1 MPREVEEWRQ
11 SVRDPFDRAL
21 DTIEPSP
28 YAPKWV
34 RAAHDAKRTDDSAA
48 FELDE
53 PSPLGAPPA
62 RTNTSEGIV
71 IDRIRIPRSLEPTLM
86 PPPAFE
92 SRSFLRLS
100 LVFGVAVGI
109 ATVAAFVL
117 VGKPWSGKT
126 SSAETAKVL
135 PVAYTETAPARVER
149 NARLYPKLIV
159 VDVIPHQPGETVPI
173 GISIEDAIEGSVAII
188 RGIPQNVTL
197 SAGERRTDGSWL
209 IPSGELEH
217 AVIAPPGG
225 FAGAMDLSLE
235 LRLPDNR
242 LADRRAIHIE
252 WPRPVVAEVQPPEV
266 RPNDVRAAAVRP
278 AGLAGGGELQP
289 REQKPPAS
297 LPKPTAPIL
306 HRLDPQE
313 IASLLN
319 RGHELIGSGDL
330 GAARLVLQ
338 RAAEAGDARA
348 ALALAGTYDPSV
360 LETLPIHGFVPN
372 VALARHWYEKAQE
385 FGSPDAPQRLQMLA
399 SRKD

>member
-1 MPREVEEWRQ
+1 M
-11 SVRDPFDRAL
+11 RDPFDRAL
-21 DTIEPSP
+21 DTSEPSP

-34 RAAHDAKRTDDSAA
+34 RAAHDAKRTDDSAE
-48 FELDE
+48 FEPDE
-53 PSPLGAPPA
+53 PSPLGSPPA
-62 RTNTSEGIV
+62 RTNTSEGII

-100 LVFGVAVGI
+100 SVLGVAVGI
-109 ATVAAFVL
+109 ATVAAFAV

-126 SSAETAKVL
+126 SSAETAKVFA
-135 PVAYTETAPARVER
+135 VAYTEPAPVLGDRS
-149 NARLYPKLIV
+149 ARLYPKLV
-159 VDVIPHQPGETVPI
+159 VLDAIPHQPGETVPI
-173 GISIEDAIEGSVAII
+173 GISIEDAIEGSVAIV
-188 RGIPQNVTL
+188 RGIPKNATL
-197 SAGERRTDGSWL
+197 SAGERRSDGSWL

-217 AVIAPPGG
+217 AMIAPPGG

-252 WPRPVVAEVQPPEV
+252 WPRPVVAEVQPAEV
-266 RPNDVRAAAVRP
+266 GPKEVRAAAVGP
-278 AGLAGGGELQP
+278 AGLAEGGELQP
-289 REQKPPAS
+289 REYKPPAS
-297 LPKPTAPIL
+297 LPSAKPTAPIV

-313 IASLLN
+313 IAALLK
-319 RGHELIGSGDL
+319 RGHELIASGDL

>member
-1 MPREVEEWRQ
+1 MRSSRGARDLNFTTLHESNIAQRHAPVIARACKTRACCRGSAPAMPREVEEWRQ

-109 ATVAAFVL
+109 ATVAAFVV

-135 PVAYTETAPARVER
+135 AVAYTEPA
-149 NARLYPKLIV
+149 
-159 VDVIPHQPGETVPI
+159 
-173 GISIEDAIEGSVAII
+173 
-188 RGIPQNVTL
+188 
-197 SAGERRTDGSWL
+197 
-209 IPSGELEH
+209 
-217 AVIAPPGG
+217 
-225 FAGAMDLSLE
+225 
-235 LRLPDNR
+235 
-242 LADRRAIHIE
+242 
-252 WPRPVVAEVQPPEV
+252 PVV
-266 RPNDVRAAAVRP
+266 
-278 AGLAGGGELQP
+278 
-289 REQKPPAS
+289 
-297 LPKPTAPIL
+297 
-306 HRLDPQE
+306 
-313 IASLLN
+313 
-319 RGHELIGSGDL
+319 
-330 GAARLVLQ
+330 GA
-338 RAAEAGDARA
+338 
-348 ALALAGTYDPSV
+348 
-360 LETLPIHGFVPN
+360 
-372 VALARHWYEKAQE
+372 
-385 FGSPDAPQRLQMLA
+385 
-399 SRKD
+399 